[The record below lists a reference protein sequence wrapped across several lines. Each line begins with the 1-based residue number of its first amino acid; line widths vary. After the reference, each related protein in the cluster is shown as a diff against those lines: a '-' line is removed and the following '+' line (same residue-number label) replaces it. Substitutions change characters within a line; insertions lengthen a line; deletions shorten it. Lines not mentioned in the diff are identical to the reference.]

1 MFNVFFKTLRDKR
14 FFILAWALALALLG
28 YSVAVVY
35 PTFNDSLI
43 EGLAGSMPPEL
54 QGFIGQLSDL
64 KQVDTYL
71 ASQLFQSNLPM
82 FISIF
87 AVLLAVSLTVGEE
100 SKGQLRTLIAL
111 PISRRKIATG
121 KWFSIIVMCFVV
133 VTATVLGTVAGLLQI
148 GEAVNTEALLGMAL
162 MTWLLIV
169 AMTTMIFGI
178 GLVTGS
184 RALTITLGVVLAAGS
199 YLLTT
204 FAMGVEWLK
213 DFAWL
218 SLLHYFPAPEI
229 ARGTI
234 EESNIFV
241 FIGLIVATL
250 IAVYIFFP
258 RRDIKS

>member
-14 FFILAWALALALLG
+14 FFVLAWALALALLG

-43 EGLAGSMPPEL
+43 DGLAGSMPPEL

-71 ASQLFQSNLPM
+71 ASQLFQSNLPI

-100 SKGQLRTLIAL
+100 SKGQLRTLVAL
-111 PISRRKIATG
+111 PVSRRKIATG
-121 KWFSIIVMCFVV
+121 KWLSIFALCIAV
-133 VTATVLGTVAGLLQI
+133 VTATTLGTILGLLQI
-148 GEAVNTEALLGMAL
+148 GEPINAEALLGMSL
-162 MTWLLIV
+162 MTLLLTV
-169 AMTTMIFGI
+169 AMATIVFAV
-178 GLVTGS
+178 GLATGS
-184 RALTITLGVVLAAGS
+184 RSATITIGVIIATGS

-218 SLLHYFPAPEI
+218 SLLHYFPAPEV

-234 EESNIFV
+234 EANNIFV
-241 FIGLIVATL
+241 YLGIILLAL
-250 IAVYIFFP
+250 AAVYILFP